1 MKRDCWV
8 LLIGIALLAAGAS
21 RLDAHPAD
29 VGHLRVDVSRQH
41 LEVRLTFNLAT
52 LQRFAEMDADH
63 SGSISHAEL
72 SAAIPVVE
80 GTLRG
85 FVRVSINDLDSTLGT
100 SRPFHCVWPDP
111 EIDVPLAEYIGR
123 FVDLTFVWN
132 ETDVIEDV
140 WIGFDLFN
148 GPNDLL
154 TIQGRYQQQDQ
165 SLEVEF
171 SALEPEF
178 LYDTGYLPG
187 KSLEPPPQQAQP
199 EQDVFAHPVLRMTFA
214 LMCLAAVVSSVFRM
228 RHYWGKR

>member
-1 MKRDCWV
+1 MKRDCRFV
-8 LLIGIALLAAGAS
+8 LIGIALLVADAS

-29 VGHLRVDVSRQH
+29 VGHLRVDVSRQQ

-52 LQRFAEMDADH
+52 LQRFAEMDADR

-72 SAAIPVVE
+72 SAAIPEVE
-80 GTLRG
+80 GTLRKV
-85 FVRVSINDLDSTLGT
+85 VRVSINDLDSNLGT

-111 EIDVPLAEYIGR
+111 ANDVPLAEYIGR
-123 FVDLTFVWN
+123 YVDLTFVRN
-132 ETDVIEDV
+132 ETDVIEDI

-165 SLEVEF
+165 SLAVEF

-187 KSLEPPPQQAQP
+187 KSLEVPTERAQS
-199 EQDVFAHPVLRMTFA
+199 ERDVFAHPLLRITFA
-214 LMCLAAVVSSVFRM
+214 LMCLAAVVSSVFRL
-228 RHYWGKR
+228 RHHWGKR